1 MSRPAEYHA
10 PDGANRG
17 VSRIS
22 ISLPEY
28 LLDQFDALLAERGF
42 ENRSQAVAGM
52 IRDQLSEYH
61 RQASD
66 EIMTGTITLFY
77 DHGVP
82 GLQRSLA
89 DLQHEY
95 IDEVISS
102 LHVHLMHA
110 HTMEVILVQGPA
122 ARLQEVADKMLS
134 MRGVL
139 TGKLH
144 LATVLMPPVHPLPDG
159 AHR

>member
-1 MSRPAEYHA
+1 MNRLAECH
-10 PDGANRG
+10 PQEGTGRV

-22 ISLPEY
+22 ISLPEF
-28 LLDQFDALLAERGF
+28 LLEQFDALLAARGF

-52 IRDQLSEYH
+52 IRDQLSEYR
-61 RQASD
+61 RQTSD

-89 DLQHEY
+89 DLQQKY

-122 ARLQEVADKMLS
+122 ARLQQVADRILS

>member
-1 MSRPAEYHA
+1 VSRPADLQGN
-10 PDGANRG
+10 DGANRG

-28 LLDQFDALLAERGF
+28 LLEQFDAVLAERGF
-42 ENRSQAVAGM
+42 ENRSQAIAGM
-52 IRDQLSEYH
+52 IRDQLSEHH
-61 RQASD
+61 RQTSD

-77 DHGVP
+77 DHGIP

-89 DLQHEY
+89 ELQHDY

-122 ARLQEVADKMLS
+122 ARLQEVADKMLA

-139 TGKLH
+139 TGQLH
-144 LATVLMPPVHPLPDG
+144 LAAVLMPPVHPLPDG
-159 AHR
+159 SHR